1 MQMMGWAR
9 QFMGAGAGAFIG
21 SLWAVRSGSAKI
33 FADAFYHGLVT
44 EGASLGV
51 ASLHARQAIAA
62 DSGDPTWLAYTVYGN
77 PSATIRYGQGFVKV
91 GVTARD

>member
-21 SLWAVRSGSAKI
+21 SLWAVRSSSAKT
-33 FADAFYHGLVT
+33 FADAFYHELVT
-44 EGASLGV
+44 KGAPLGV
-51 ASLHARQAIAA
+51 ASLHARKAIAT

-77 PSATIRYGQGFVKV
+77 PSATIRHYSLKE
-91 GVTARD
+91 